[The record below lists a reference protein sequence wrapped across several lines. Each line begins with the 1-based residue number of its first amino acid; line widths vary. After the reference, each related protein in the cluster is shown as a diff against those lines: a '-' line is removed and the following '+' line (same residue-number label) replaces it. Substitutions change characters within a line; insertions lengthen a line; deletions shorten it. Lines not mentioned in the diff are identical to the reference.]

1 VLRFER
7 YRGSDLSDSLKSFL
21 VQAKRAADDA
31 PEHMTTA
38 ARPIRVLLLQGPTID
53 GVQSFLPQVEE
64 GGEGIGFKPP
74 LGILYIATNIAKNSP
89 HTVEVIDTIAEQLSF
104 DEIVARAVAFQP
116 DVVGISAW
124 TDFWYP
130 AYRTGELIKEALP
143 DTHLCYGG
151 PHLGIY
157 PQETLDVPF
166 VDSVVCGDGET
177 PFLYLCNMV
186 SHGVTDNSMDGLHFK
201 EHGVKPLANV
211 FFVEGDLD
219 ALPQPDRTLLPI
231 NDYSSV
237 LGKRKFVTT
246 MITSRGCPHRCTF
259 CKLNF
264 QKNLARSAESVVSE
278 FREIHALGIREV
290 EIYDDTFTWS
300 RKRLREICEAL
311 IDADLGVEWAI
322 RDRVSSASVD
332 DDLLELMYQA
342 GCRRIHFGIESGVQH
357 VIDGMKKKITLDQAR
372 DAVKL
377 AKNAGMTVLTYFMFG
392 NLNESKADMYQ
403 TIEFAKELDADYAQF
418 SITIPYAG
426 TEMYTDGLA
435 MGVIKR
441 DYWGEYAKAPVPNFL
456 PPEII
461 ESHASLEELKQIR
474 NHAVQKFYFRPRYIA
489 REMLK
494 LGSFHEF
501 VRKAKMGL
509 QLAESVYVK

>member
-1 VLRFER
+1 M
-7 YRGSDLSDSLKSFL
+7 DLGESLKSFL
-21 VQAKRAADDA
+21 VQAKNAADSA

-38 ARPIRVLLLQGPTID
+38 ARSIRVLLIQGPTIQ
-53 GVQSFLPQVEE
+53 GVRSFLPQVEE
-64 GGEGIGFKPP
+64 GEEGIGFKPP
-74 LGILYIATNIAKNSP
+74 LGILYIASNIAEHSP
-89 HTVEVIDTIAEQLSF
+89 HEVMVIDSIAEQLTF
-104 DEIVARAVAFQP
+104 EQIAAKAVEFQP

-130 AYRTGELIKEALP
+130 AYRTGELIKAALP
-143 DTHLCYGG
+143 DAHLCIGG

-157 PQETLDVPF
+157 PKETLDVPF

-186 SHGVTDNSMDGLHFK
+186 SHGVVDNSMDGLHFSG
-201 EHGVKPLANV
+201 HGVKPVPNT
-211 FFVEGDLD
+211 FYVEGDLD
-219 ALPQPDRTLLPI
+219 ALPIPDRTFMPI
-231 NDYSSV
+231 DNYSSV
-237 LGKRKFVTT
+237 LGKQKFVTT

-264 QKNLARSAESVVSE
+264 QKNLARSAESIVRE
-278 FREIHALGIREV
+278 FHEIHALGIREV

-300 RKRLREICEAL
+300 RKRLREICEGL
-311 IDADLGVEWAI
+311 IEADLGIEWAI

-332 DDLLELMYQA
+332 DDLLELMYRA

-357 VIDGMKKKITLDQAR
+357 VVDRMKKKITLDQAR
-372 DAVKL
+372 DAVRL
-377 AKNAGMTVLTYFMFG
+377 AKQANMTVLTYFMFG
-392 NLNESKADMYQ
+392 NLDETKADMYQ
-403 TIEFAKELDADYAQF
+403 TIDFAKELDADYAQF

-426 TEMYTDGLA
+426 TEMYTEGLA
-435 MGVIKR
+435 TGIIKS
-441 DYWGEYAKAPVPNFL
+441 DFWGAYATNPVPDFL

-461 ESHASLEELKQIR
+461 ETHASLDELKKIR
-474 NHAVQKFYFRPRYIA
+474 NDAVQKFYFRPRYVV
-489 REMLK
+489 RELRK

-509 QLAESVYVK
+509 QLAESVYTK